1 MDVLADV
8 LTTTGF
14 TGVLL
19 TQLRCSGPDWGCLV
33 ERSGTAGFHL
43 VGEGT
48 CWLTY
53 GDEPPRQ
60 LVPGDVALLPQGVPH
75 RLSGDP
81 AHPGVP
87 YRELERTHPL
97 RDGILELGSGGQTAR
112 IVCGKFDFDGD
123 AAGHPVLG
131 ELPPVIHV
139 PGMSADP
146 ELQGVIRLLAAEC
159 TRNRPGARAVAARLT
174 EVLFVQV
181 IRAWL
186 DSAEGTGSQSW
197 LTALRDPRIG
207 TALSLLHASP
217 QRRWT
222 VEGLAREVHM
232 SRPAFAREF
241 KTLVGQSPLAYLS
254 RVRVDLA
261 AKLLRDTDQRI
272 SDIGA
277 AVGYTS
283 EFTFSRAFSRER
295 GIAPGKYRRDVHNRA
310 MATVAAG

>member
-8 LTTTGF
+8 LATTGF

-19 TQLRCSGPDWGCLV
+19 TQLRCHGPDWGCLV
-33 ERSGTAGFHL
+33 ESPGTAGFHL

-53 GDEPPRQ
+53 RDEPPRQ
-60 LVPGDVALLPQGVPH
+60 LMPGDVALLPQGAPH
-75 RLSGDP
+75 RLAGDP

-87 YRELERTHPL
+87 YRELERTHLL

-112 IVCGKFDFDGD
+112 IVCGKFDVDGD
-123 AAGHPVLG
+123 AAGHPVLSK
-131 ELPPVIHV
+131 LPPVIHV

-159 TRNRPGARAVAARLT
+159 TRDRPGARAVAARLT

-186 DSAEGTGSQSW
+186 DSDGSSGSQSW

-207 TALSLLHASP
+207 TALSLLHADP
-217 QRRWT
+217 QRPWT

-241 KTLVGQSPLAYLS
+241 KAAVGESPLAYLS

-261 AKLLRDTDQRI
+261 AELLRDTDRRI

-283 EFTFSRAFSRER
+283 EFTFSRAFSRQR
-295 GIAPGKYRRDVHNRA
+295 GLAPGKYRRGAHNRSR
-310 MATVAAG
+310 ATASDG